1 MDISSALVADTQAAE
16 AVKPAQCAFDHPAP
30 FSQPFA
36 RLDTVAGYAW
46 SDATAT
52 QPGPMGTRSIGL
64 VGILGDL
71 VVGQAEVLDF
81 LANFRGGSGLGTN
94 A

>member
-16 AVKPAQCAFDHPAP
+16 TVKPAQCAFDHPAP

-64 VGILGDL
+64 VGMHFGRTF
-71 VVGQAEVLDF
+71 AWP
-81 LANFRGGSGLGTN
+81 ARKPCY
-94 A
+94 